1 MLILLVLWM
10 LDCWSLS
17 ECGVCDV
24 DFAHTLDVILL
35 FALVAAGY
43 ELLVMHVCWFVI
55 SLVTLMASWSEMM
68 LMHIRWMLRYW
79 SR

>member
-1 MLILLVLWM
+1 MHIHWLLYYWSLLALLGSVMLILLVLWM

-43 ELLVMHVCWFVI
+43 ELLVMHVCW
-55 SLVTLMASWSEMM
+55 LLYHW
-68 LMHIRWMLRYW
+68 
-79 SR
+79 

>member
-1 MLILLVLWM
+1 MHIHWLLYDWSLLALLGSVMLILLVLWM

-43 ELLVMHVCWFVI
+43 ELLVMHVCW
-55 SLVTLMASWSEMM
+55 LLYHW
-68 LMHIRWMLRYW
+68 
-79 SR
+79 